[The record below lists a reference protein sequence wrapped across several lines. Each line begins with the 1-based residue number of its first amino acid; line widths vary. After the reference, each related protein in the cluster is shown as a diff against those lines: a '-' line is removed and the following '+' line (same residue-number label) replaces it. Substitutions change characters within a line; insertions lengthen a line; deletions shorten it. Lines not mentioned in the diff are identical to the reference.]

1 LTIALVIEAI
11 DRMVHKSPI
20 EDSFIMLLTASI
32 GLFINFVMGKVLHA
46 GGGDSAGGEHDHK
59 DGGCCHGHGALSIL
73 K

>member
-1 LTIALVIEAI
+1 
-11 DRMVHKSPI
+11 
-20 EDSFIMLLTASI
+20 MLLTASI